1 MVRKVPPLQK
11 RKDGPLNFNDEE
23 RFKDKEM
30 SKAKNAAKRD
40 PAKLSDRKKGLTYS
54 YMGM

>member
-23 RFKDKEM
+23 HFKDKEI

-40 PAKLSDRKKGLTYS
+40 PAKLGDRK
-54 YMGM
+54 